1 MCDYSGRLVAWLD
14 REMQADEASE
24 IERHV
29 AGCAECRNCAADLD
43 RMSGVFEDYCEALV
57 VLTKEERKA
66 IRVVPIFW
74 VAAAAIVLAVMFAY
88 SRGQVASPMQQPS
101 MTAVRKT
108 DSPLSLTVKGAENVR
123 APSKADHHA
132 ARRKAAGR
140 TGKGAASP
148 GLCSGQGCAPRK
160 VQGQGANW
168 VTEEPA
174 IQIAIPAEA
183 MFPPGAVPEG
193 MSFVAD
199 VSIGADG
206 RVEQLR
212 LRPRPARFE
221 RSTDQP

>member
-24 IERHV
+24 MERHV
-29 AGCAECRNCAADLD
+29 AACAECRNCAADLD
-43 RMSGVFEDYCEALV
+43 IVSGAFEDYCEALAQ
-57 VLTKEERKA
+57 TKEERKA

-74 VAAAAIVLAVMFAY
+74 AAAAAIVLAVMFAY
-88 SRGQVASPMQQPS
+88 PRGHVASPMQQPS
-101 MTAVRKT
+101 VTAVRKT
-108 DSPLSLTVKGAENVR
+108 DSSPSLTVKATENVP

-132 ARRKAAGR
+132 ARRQAVDR
-140 TGKGAASP
+140 TGKGEASP
-148 GLCSGQGCAPRK
+148 GPCSGQGCAPTN
-160 VQGQGANW
+160 VQGQSANW
-168 VTEEPA
+168 VVEEPA

-193 MSFVAD
+193 VNFVAD

-221 RSTDQP
+221 RRTDQP